1 MKTASEKCVR
11 QGGEGRGPG
20 EGRSSIRKP
29 QGRHHEPRSDGRS
42 LRRVLWL
49 RTGPHPHG
57 RWLSG
62 VACVG
67 GGVDTAQGT
76 ASHSVHTL
84 SDMDRQRLRLPERRG
99 DGADAGIR
107 AAVVPC
113 LSGACRAR
121 YVPWRAP
128 ARLVPRP
135 PATDHLLPLYSRL
148 PYPLRP
154 LSCLPTSHVQGTSRA
169 PPALPP
175 LTSAQSQF
183 LREYKLVVVGGGGTS
198 HALYLA
204 ALS

>member
-1 MKTASEKCVR
+1 MKTAPEKCVR

-57 RWLSG
+57 RSLSG

-67 GGVDTAQGT
+67 GGVDSAQGT

-99 DGADAGIR
+99 TAQTPGSGR
-107 AAVVPC
+107 LLC
-113 LSGACRAR
+113 LV
-121 YVPWRAP
+121 YRAP
-128 ARLVPRP
+128 AERGMFPGGRLRVSFLVLLRRITSSPYIPASHTPFARFLAYP
-135 PATDHLLPLYSRL
+135 PAMSRV
-148 PYPLRP
+148 R
-154 LSCLPTSHVQGTSRA
+154 RA
-169 PPALPP
+169 PLPRSP
-175 LTSAQSQF
+175 RSPPHS
-183 LREYKLVVVGGGGTS
+183 
-198 HALYLA
+198 
-204 ALS
+204 LSS